1 MALFQ
6 QSLDRCLDNTVS
18 APANRRTKRARDD
31 EESAV
36 EQRGLEETGLRTTR
50 KKRVKRDTSGRKYAC
65 PFSKHDPGKYKN
77 VKTCCGPGWDDV
89 HRVKQVALL
98 CLSVLGLASNF
109 LTGSTCTE
117 ATR

>member
-1 MALFQ
+1 MAPRGSGTLPPHLSRKKKEIIDKSMALFQ

-18 APANRRTKRARDD
+18 APANRRAKRARDD

-89 HRVKQVALL
+89 HRVK
-98 CLSVLGLASNF
+98 
-109 LTGSTCTE
+109 
-117 ATR
+117 